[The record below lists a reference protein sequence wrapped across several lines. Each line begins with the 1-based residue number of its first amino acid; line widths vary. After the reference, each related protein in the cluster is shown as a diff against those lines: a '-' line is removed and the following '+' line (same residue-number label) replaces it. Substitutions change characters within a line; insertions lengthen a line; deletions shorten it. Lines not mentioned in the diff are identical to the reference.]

1 MKHHCILSCAKL
13 LQSCLT
19 LGNSM
24 DYSPRLLCPWRFS
37 RQEYWNELSYPPPGD
52 LPYPGI
58 KPASLMSPALAG
70 GFFSASATWKAP
82 SFI

>member
-1 MKHHCILSCAKL
+1 MLSCAKL
-13 LQSCLT
+13 LQSCRT

-24 DYSPRLLCPWRFS
+24 DYSPLGSSVLGDSPGKNTGVGCPILL
-37 RQEYWNELSYPPPGD
+37 QGN

-58 KPASLMSPALAG
+58 EHASLMSPVLAG
-70 GFFSASATWKAP
+70 GFFTASATWEVL